1 MKPVDKKEPSEYIKN
16 DLIYIAPQLNDHL
29 ARELSIQNNQKN
41 SNISDRVLRLAE
53 VTVKINELAFI
64 KITDI
69 ETIIENS
76 VR

>member
-16 DLIYIAPQLNDHL
+16 DLMYIATQLNDYL
-29 ARELSIQNNQKN
+29 ARELSILNNQKN
-41 SNISDRVLRLAE
+41 TTVSERVLRLAE

-76 VR
+76 VC